1 MELTDLEIAGAPAA
15 EAATR
20 AVLSAARGALG
31 PDVALAGPPAVV
43 AGGFGRGAYECV
55 LAVPGPPPWDGPVVV
70 RVGASPPAARREAA
84 WHGACA
90 AHGCPVPPV
99 LAVVEDED
107 TGGAAVVVARGP
119 ARSLVEVLGENPL
132 VIPDLLRSM
141 AAVHARLRAIP
152 PSAAPA
158 GTPSA
163 AVDPPL
169 AVLDTRLAA
178 LGLAERFGAERAWLA
193 AQEPPPGPPVVCHGD
208 FQPAVVRLDASDL
221 GAAVIVDWSSAR
233 LADPEYDLALT
244 TLMFWS
250 VPYLADGI
258 AQRKMLKTVRE
269 MIVDGYQAAYE
280 AAAGPLDPD
289 RLRYWGAYHA
299 LAWAARLAAA
309 ERDGPPA
316 DAWDPMHLVHHAA
329 AYRKDLGR
337 RLGRLTAAD

>member
-1 MELTDLEIAGAPAA
+1 MELTDRDAGTPAA
-15 EAATR
+15 R
-20 AVLSAARGALG
+20 AVLGAAQGALG
-31 PDVALAGPPAVV
+31 PDIALAGPPAVV
-43 AGGFGRGAYECV
+43 AGGFGRGAYECA

-70 RVGASPPAARREAA
+70 RVGATAAAARREAA

-99 LAVVEDED
+99 LAVVEGED
-107 TGGAAVVVARGP
+107 GAAVVVARGP

-132 VIPDLLRSM
+132 VIPELLRSM

-152 PSAAPA
+152 TSAAPP

-163 AVDPPL
+163 TVEPPL
-169 AVLDTRLAA
+169 DVLDARLAA
-178 LGLAERFGAERAWLA
+178 RGLAERFGAERSWLA
-193 AQEPPPGPPVVCHGD
+193 AHEPPPAPPAVCHGD
-208 FQPAVVRLDASDL
+208 FQPAVVRLDASDV
-221 GAAVIVDWSSAR
+221 GAAVVVDWSSAR

-269 MIVDGYQAAYE
+269 MIVDGYRAAYE

-299 LAWAARLAAA
+299 LGWAARLAAA

-316 DAWDPMHLVHHAA
+316 DPWDPMHLVHHAA
-329 AYRKDLGR
+329 AYRKDLAR
-337 RLGRLTAAD
+337 RLGRLASD